1 MITFDNLITITIIS
15 YGTVV
20 VVEAIS
26 PLIKSVIKAD
36 FRGHFCNV
44 FDIPFSLKTAL
55 VIRAFQLITGG
66 WALISN
72 YNDLVILVCSR

>member
-20 VVEAIS
+20 VEAIS
-26 PLIKSVIKAD
+26 ALIKSVIKAD
-36 FRGHFCNV
+36 FMGHFCNV
-44 FDIPFSLKTAL
+44 FDVPFSLKTAL

>member
-1 MITFDNLITITIIS
+1 MITYNNLITITIIS

-26 PLIKSVIKAD
+26 ALIKSVIKAD
-36 FRGHFCNV
+36 FKGHFCNV
-44 FDIPFSLKTAL
+44 FDVPWPLKTTL
-55 VIRAFQLITGG
+55 VIRALQLITGR

>member
-26 PLIKSVIKAD
+26 ALIKSVIKAD
-36 FRGHFCNV
+36 FMGHFCNV
-44 FDIPFSLKTAL
+44 FDVPFSLKTAL

-72 YNDLVILVCSR
+72 YKDLVILVCSR

>member
-26 PLIKSVIKAD
+26 ALIKSVIKTD
-36 FRGHFCNV
+36 FMRHFYNV
-44 FDIPFSLKTAL
+44 FDVPWPLKTAL
-55 VIRAFQLITGG
+55 VIRALQLITGG

-72 YNDLVILVCSR
+72 NNDLVILVCSR

>member
-1 MITFDNLITITIIS
+1 MITYNNLITITIIS

-26 PLIKSVIKAD
+26 ALIKSVIKAD
-36 FRGHFCNV
+36 FKGHFCNV
-44 FDIPFSLKTAL
+44 FDVPLPLKTSLVVRAL
-55 VIRAFQLITGG
+55 QLITGG